1 MALEP
6 EQAAVKALAL
16 LKLWN
21 FPNNYTLGK
30 RLTEIMASSAVVLYC
45 RPVNP
50 HFWFPCPSAQDGG
63 GGLDPGLRHSL

>member
-1 MALEP
+1 MRHIIEGHALAYPSAAYQVDPWDQVERIMALEP

-30 RLTEIMASSAVVLYC
+30 RLTEIMASAGC
-45 RPVNP
+45 
-50 HFWFPCPSAQDGG
+50 G
-63 GGLDPGLRHSL
+63 